1 MAEFH
6 SKSEVKEALQ
16 KARADLKAARKIDK
30 TSQESADLLKK
41 CNDLQYIL
49 DRW

>member
-1 MAEFH
+1 MAQYH
-6 SKSEVKEALQ
+6 SKAEVQAALKQ
-16 KARADLKAARKIDK
+16 ARLDLKAARKIDK
-30 TSQESADLLKK
+30 TSKESADLLKK